1 MYSRV
6 SPQGPGI
13 NAEDKRGQPSAAWI
27 TSHERH
33 GSSQSQNGDFAMDI
47 ELPTYL
53 ANGQTTNVQGS
64 PMAQEFPARPV
75 VEPEPMQDHVNGQA
89 VIPPPGNKLGK
100 LGALSFGKKHGKWGL
115 GMFGGDKS
123 HHHGLPP
130 LEEVPVPANPMPS
143 LKRMQSSSTDSRSLR
158 DLSPARESPLRTDGD
173 VKKINKKEAER
184 VQREAE
190 KQRRK
195 LAEKMHREQARAVM
209 QKRNQMMQKTMGND
223 IEWEGG
229 NEQRLVFSETLPKG
243 KQASSGPIRQNQINN
258 GNSLGPTT
266 ISAAAGRFALQG
278 DSPAGDRDWRGA
290 NERVLK
296 ARRREFDDDHSMSS
310 SDVHS
315 IGRVSSISFATV
327 DSDPGPSR
335 IRNRPSLFG
344 IGRMTSMS
352 SLRTSFDDF
361 SPSARSSNS
370 FSLEGQL
377 AHDFHMQ
384 ASVNTTHLAGSVS
397 PPPMQMLSLSPSL
410 SPPLSPSPPW
420 IQVQHVKEPLSAQ
433 SPTFVNVPLVHSD
446 GSYGQFEVNKQ
457 LHAHSPNSYG
467 HPPSPGN
474 TPTSAKSAINPIFK
488 VVSYNW
494 DTEHSLVPDDF
505 GDSVQPPLP
514 PHTGDSQV
522 SPNALP
528 PFSQLEA
535 IAGGE
540 LPPLSP
546 MSFVSTPSEDA

>member
-1 MYSRV
+1 
-6 SPQGPGI
+6 
-13 NAEDKRGQPSAAWI
+13 
-27 TSHERH
+27 
-33 GSSQSQNGDFAMDI
+33 MDI
-47 ELPTYL
+47 ELPAYL
-53 ANGQTTNVQGS
+53 ADGQATNVQGS
-64 PMAQEFPARPV
+64 PMAQEFPARPIA
-75 VEPEPMQDHVNGQA
+75 EPEPMQDHVNGQTI
-89 VIPPPGNKLGK
+89 IPPSGNKLGK

-115 GMFGGDKS
+115 AMFGGDKS

-130 LEEVPVPANPMPS
+130 LEEVPVPANTIPS

-158 DLSPARESPLRTDGD
+158 DPSPARESLRTDD

-243 KQASSGPIRQNQINN
+243 KQASSGPIRQNQANN

-278 DSPAGDRDWRGA
+278 DGSVGDRDWRGA
-290 NERVLK
+290 NERMLK

-384 ASVNTTHLAGSVS
+384 ASFNSTHLAGSVS
-397 PPPMQMLSLSPSL
+397 PPPMQMLSLSPTL
-410 SPPLSPSPPW
+410 SPSLSPSPPW
-420 IQVQHVKEPLSAQ
+420 IQVQHAKEPLAGQ
-433 SPTFVNVPLVHSD
+433 SPIFVTTPLMQPD
-446 GSYGQFEVNKQ
+446 GSYGHLEVNRQ

-467 HPPSPGN
+467 HPPSSGH
-474 TPTSAKSAINPIFK
+474 TSTSAKSAINPIFK
-488 VVSYNW
+488 VVSYN
-494 DTEHSLVPDDF
+494 SKGGSAPDNF
-505 GDSVQPPLP
+505 GDLVQPPLP
-514 PHTGDSQV
+514 PRTGDRQP
-522 SPNALP
+522 SPNTLP

>member
-1 MYSRV
+1 M
-6 SPQGPGI
+6 PHAGPGTI
-13 NAEDKRGQPSAAWI
+13 TEDKRVRPSDTWY
-27 TSHERH
+27 TSPE
-33 GSSQSQNGDFAMDI
+33 SYCVSQTQNGDFPMDI
-47 ELPTYL
+47 EPLTHSV
-53 ANGQTTNVQGS
+53 NGQSTNLQGS
-64 PMAQEFPARPV
+64 PMIQEYPARPV
-75 VEPEPMQDHVNGQA
+75 AEPEPMQDHVNGQ
-89 VIPPPGNKLGK
+89 VIPPSGTKLGK
-100 LGALSFGKKHGKWGL
+100 LGSLSFGKKHGKWGL

-123 HHHGLPP
+123 HHQGLPP
-130 LEEVPVPANPMPS
+130 VEEVPVPANAPS
-143 LKRMQSSSTDSRSLR
+143 LKRMQSSSTDSKSLR
-158 DLSPARESPLRTDGD
+158 ESSPSPLRTDGD

-209 QKRNQMMQKTMGND
+209 QKRHQMIQKTMGND
-223 IEWEGG
+223 IEWAGG
-229 NEQRLVFSETLPKG
+229 NEQRLDFSETLSKG

-258 GNSLGPTT
+258 GNSLGSTT
-266 ISAAAGRFALQG
+266 ISAAAGRFG
-278 DSPAGDRDWRGA
+278 DNSVGDRDWRGA

-310 SDVHS
+310 SDIHS
-315 IGRVSSISFATV
+315 IGRMSSISFASV

-344 IGRMTSMS
+344 ISRVTSVS

-384 ASVNTTHLAGSVS
+384 ASVNASQLVGSVS

-410 SPPLSPSPPW
+410 SPSPPW
-420 IQVQHVKEPLSAQ
+420 IQVQHAEESPPAQ
-433 SPTFVNVPLVHSD
+433 SPAYVAVPFMHPN
-446 GSYGQFEVNKQ
+446 GSYGQFEINRH
-457 LHAHSPNSYG
+457 LHGNSPISFG
-467 HPPSPGN
+467 HPPSSGN

-488 VVSYNW
+488 VVSYKW
-494 DTEHSLVPDDF
+494 DSEHGLVPNDF
-505 GDSVQPPLP
+505 GDFVQPPLP
-514 PHTGDSQV
+514 PHTGDSLA
-522 SPNALP
+522 SPHTLP

-540 LPPLSP
+540 PPPLSP

>member
-1 MYSRV
+1 MYNHV
-6 SPQGPGI
+6 SPQGTEI
-13 NAEDKRGQPSAAWI
+13 NVEGQPSAAWS
-27 TSHERH
+27 TSH
-33 GSSQSQNGDFAMDI
+33 GFLQSQNVDFPMDI
-47 ELPTYL
+47 ELPTHST
-53 ANGQTTNVQGS
+53 NGQTTNVQGS
-64 PMAQEFPARPV
+64 PMAQEFPARV

-89 VIPPPGNKLGK
+89 IIPPPGNKLGK
-100 LGALSFGKKHGKWGL
+100 LGSLSFGKKHGKWGL

-143 LKRMQSSSTDSRSLR
+143 LKRMQSSSTDSKSLR
-158 DLSPARESPLRTDGD
+158 DLSPVRESPLRTDGD

-209 QKRNQMMQKTMGND
+209 QKRNQMMQKTIGND

-229 NEQRLVFSETLPKG
+229 NEQRLDFSETLSKG

-258 GNSLGPTT
+258 GNSTT

-278 DSPAGDRDWRGA
+278 DSPVGDRDWRGA
-290 NERVLK
+290 NERVPK

-315 IGRVSSISFATV
+315 IGRMSSISFASV
-327 DSDPGPSR
+327 DSDPGPAR

-344 IGRMTSMS
+344 ISRMTSMS
-352 SLRTSFDDF
+352 SLHTSFDFDDF

-384 ASVNTTHLAGSVS
+384 ASVNAPHLVGSVS
-397 PPPMQMLSLSPSL
+397 PPPMQTLSLSPTL
-410 SPPLSPSPPW
+410 SPSLSPSPPW
-420 IQVQHVKEPLSAQ
+420 IQVQHVKEPLSTQ
-433 SPTFVNVPLVHSD
+433 SPTYVTVPLVHPN
-446 GSYGQFEVNKQ
+446 GSYGQSEVNRQ
-457 LHAHSPNSYG
+457 LHGRSPNSYG

-488 VVSYNW
+488 VVSYKW
-494 DTEHSLVPDDF
+494 DSTHGLVPDDF
-505 GDSVQPPLP
+505 GDFVQPPLP
-514 PHTGDSQV
+514 PDTGDSLG
-522 SPNALP
+522 SHNTLP

-540 LPPLSP
+540 RPLLSP

>member
-1 MYSRV
+1 
-6 SPQGPGI
+6 
-13 NAEDKRGQPSAAWI
+13 
-27 TSHERH
+27 
-33 GSSQSQNGDFAMDI
+33 MDI
-47 ELPTYL
+47 EMPAHLV
-53 ANGQTTNVQGS
+53 NGPTTNVQGS
-64 PMAQEFPARPV
+64 PMVQEFPARPI
-75 VEPEPMQDHVNGQA
+75 VEHEPVQDHINGQA

-100 LGALSFGKKHGKWGL
+100 LGSLSFGKKHGKWGL

-123 HHHGLPP
+123 HHQGLPP

-143 LKRMQSSSTDSRSLR
+143 LKRMQSSSTDSKSLR
-158 DLSPARESPLRTDGD
+158 DLSPVRESPLRADGD

-209 QKRNQMMQKTMGND
+209 QKRNQMMQKTVGND
-223 IEWEGG
+223 IEWAGG
-229 NEQRLVFSETLPKG
+229 NEQRLDFTETLSKG

-258 GNSLGPTT
+258 GTPLGSAT
-266 ISAAAGRFALQG
+266 ISAAAGRFTMQG
-278 DSPAGDRDWRGA
+278 DNPVGDRDWRGA
-290 NERVLK
+290 NERVPK

-315 IGRVSSISFATV
+315 IGRVSSISFATI

-344 IGRMTSMS
+344 INRMTSMS

-384 ASVNTTHLAGSVS
+384 ASVNATQVTGSVS
-397 PPPMQMLSLSPSL
+397 PPPMQMLSLSPTL
-410 SPPLSPSPPW
+410 SPSLSPSPPW
-420 IQVQHVKEPLSAQ
+420 IQVQHTKDPPSAQ
-433 SPTFVNVPLVHSD
+433 SATYLMAHPN
-446 GSYGQFEVNKQ
+446 GSYGQFEINRQ
-457 LHAHSPNSYG
+457 LHGRSPNSYG

-488 VVSYNW
+488 VVSYKW
-494 DTEHSLVPDDF
+494 DSEHGLIPDNF
-505 GDSVQPPLP
+505 GDSIQPPLP
-514 PHTGDSQV
+514 PHTGDSLA

-540 LPPLSP
+540 HPPLSP
-546 MSFVSTPSEDA
+546 MSFVTTPSEDA